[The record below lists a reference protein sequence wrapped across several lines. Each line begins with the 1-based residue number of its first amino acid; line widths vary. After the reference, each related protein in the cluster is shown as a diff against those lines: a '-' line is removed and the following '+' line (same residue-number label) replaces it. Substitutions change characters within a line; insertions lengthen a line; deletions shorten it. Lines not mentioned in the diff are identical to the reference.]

1 MTISDIRH
9 FGNLTKI
16 YKTYDKFWRILIVG
30 LRKKSK
36 TMAGKTLTSIIGGK
50 AITYIFTEQ
59 PSLFVP
65 FEGNFPLAKEYQREV
80 IMNEVCGTHYFED
93 IEEEWIKDLIKKGAQ
108 MYDIDQGFKAFLGSR
123 TRIYNAL
130 PESEKAEILAEF
142 MDKNC
147 LDIGAL
153 RI

>member
-1 MTISDIRH
+1 
-9 FGNLTKI
+9 
-16 YKTYDKFWRILIVG
+16 
-30 LRKKSK
+30 
-36 TMAGKTLTSIIGGK
+36 MAGKTLTSIIGGK

>member
-1 MTISDIRH
+1 M
-9 FGNLTKI
+9 
-16 YKTYDKFWRILIVG
+16 V
-30 LRKKSK
+30 
-36 TMAGKTLTSIIGGK
+36 GKTLTSIIGGK

-65 FEGNFPLAKEYQREV
+65 FKGNFPLAKEYQREV
-80 IMNEVCGTHYFED
+80 IMKEVCGTHYFED

-108 MYDIDQGFKAFLGSR
+108 IYDIDQGFKSFLGKRNLLR
-123 TRIYNAL
+123 TYNTL
-130 PESEKAEILAEF
+130 PESEKADLLTEF
-142 MDKNC
+142 MDENC

>member
-1 MTISDIRH
+1 MT
-9 FGNLTKI
+9 
-16 YKTYDKFWRILIVG
+16 
-30 LRKKSK
+30 
-36 TMAGKTLTSIIGGK
+36 GKTLASIIGGK
-50 AITYIFTEQ
+50 AISYIFSER

-65 FEGNFPLAKEYQREV
+65 FEGKFPLAKDYQREA

-108 MYDIDQGFKAFLGSR
+108 IYDIDQGFKAFLGDR
-123 TRIYNAL
+123 KKTYNAL
-130 PESEKAEILAEF
+130 PESERAELLAEF